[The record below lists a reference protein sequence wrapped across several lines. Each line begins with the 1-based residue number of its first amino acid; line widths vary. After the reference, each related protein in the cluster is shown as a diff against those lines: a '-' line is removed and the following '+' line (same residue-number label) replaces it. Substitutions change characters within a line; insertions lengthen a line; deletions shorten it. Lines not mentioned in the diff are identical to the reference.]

1 MNCHNCNTKHIQACT
16 ITTKDELG
24 FIQEPFC
31 YCSKCDVD
39 VTEEIVDKW
48 VEDHT
53 EKVEQDE
60 HN

>member
-1 MNCHNCNTKHIQACT
+1 MNCPSCHTNHIQACT
-16 ITTKDELG
+16 IAYKDELG
-24 FIQEPFC
+24 SVVEPFC
-31 YCSKCDVD
+31 YCSRCDTD